1 MAGGGPGGDRAAEI
15 LTSQIARTHESPRR
29 TLSHRPNARIEA
41 PVIIG
46 ARESKVGAGRAL
58 ALSWPFRPEVV
69 GPFMLGEVALSWRAW
84 VVLGGSGWAGIRC
97 NRLFFGLQR
106 CDRGGS

>member
-1 MAGGGPGGDRAAEI
+1 M
-15 LTSQIARTHESPRR
+15 
-29 TLSHRPNARIEA
+29 
-41 PVIIG
+41 
-46 ARESKVGAGRAL
+46 